1 VGKNQ
6 KMPNSNDIAKELSDF
21 LSKKFGAQVKI
32 VPSVLLPDE
41 TTPEVKPP
49 PKKQETK
56 INFSIKPEELVE
68 HLDQYII
75 KQDKAKSIL
84 ATKICTHFNRISY
97 MKEKSLDFNDM
108 VGRIKNNV
116 LILGP
121 TGVGKTYMIK
131 LIAKKI
137 GVPFVKG
144 DATKFSETGYV
155 GGDVEDLVRD
165 LLREADD
172 NLELA
177 QFGIV
182 YIDEIDKIASSNNSF
197 GHDISRAGVQR
208 ALLKPMEDTDIELKV
223 AHDPISIMEDIDH
236 YRKTGKKQKRVINT
250 KNILFIMSG
259 AFSEITKIIKERIT
273 QNHMGFS
280 ANIVSQKDDNAFLK
294 KVKSED
300 LINFGFESE
309 FIGRLPVNAV
319 LEPLEENDLYLILKN
334 PNNPTILGKKLDFFS
349 YGININFED
358 KALRLLAKFAYS
370 EKTGARGLVSAIE
383 NAILDFEKKLPS
395 TNIEKFSVT
404 EEVINYPEKVLNEL
418 IENPHHSKWVEIFDR
433 ISKEEEEWI
442 IQFLKDNI
450 TRFNK
455 RYNFK
460 LNSEKINMAA
470 SIYSSNIMDIDKV
483 LDKIKD
489 TYDQVKKIEQYYS
502 DTHGVKVNLTEDAMD
517 YIIDQHINGSVGL
530 DAFYKKLNKD
540 FEYGLKLIREK
551 TGITNFDISLE
562 SLLDSDSYLE
572 NMIRKEFRFQD
583 EKKETIEDKTE
594 TKIIE
599 EK

>member
-334 PNNPTILGKKLDFFS
+334 PNNPTILGKKLDFSS

-358 KALRLLAKFAYS
+358 KALRLLAKYAYS

-383 NAILDFEKKLPS
+383 NSILEFEKKLPS

-404 EEVINYPEKVLNEL
+404 EEVINSSDKVLNEL
-418 IENPHHSKWVEIFDR
+418 LENPHLSKWVEIFDR
-433 ISKEEEEWI
+433 VSKEEEEWI

-455 RYNFK
+455 RYNFN

-502 DTHGVKVNLTEDAMD
+502 DTHGVKINLTEDAMD

-551 TGITNFDISLE
+551 TGITNFEISLE

-572 NMIRKEFRFQD
+572 NIIRKEFKFQD
-583 EKKETIEDKTE
+583 EKKETIKDKKE
-594 TKIIE
+594 TKVIE
-599 EK
+599 KK